1 MIYIY
6 FIIIFILFFFTLV
19 NYNIKNYK
27 KCGKS
32 HECFLTNGYTGTRR
46 DEVAKDS
53 YSDVTKEEMI
63 SNTYTLD
70 SYKNLM
76 LKNNK
81 EKLYKISL
89 KDTKIRKDNCFE
101 TCDKKNC
108 IKLDDKKR
116 LLDKCLKCNS
126 QKNKCFKKSIIG
138 GLCNDCSDIDEK
150 NKLKCNDILNF
161 GCIDPNNLN
170 NNNGVEPYFIQ
181 IPDINVGSPFDKKC
195 VFCWNINSEL

>member
-1 MIYIY
+1 MIYIF

-27 KCGKS
+27 KFS
-32 HECFLTNGYTGTRR
+32 ELRESFLTNEYTKIN
-46 DEVAKDS
+46 DDKSIDNS
-53 YSDVTKEEMI
+53 KL
-63 SNTYTLD
+63 NTYSLD

-89 KDTKIRKDNCFE
+89 KDTKIRKDDCFE
-101 TCDKKNC
+101 TCDKKDC